1 MPIVALSR
9 PTSQNPSRTAKFRG
23 AFANHFK
30 VKWLVM
36 AGSKRSPGVSDTLDN
51 WHQYPF
57 FTPPANAG
65 YALFVDV
72 DRPGAVL
79 DIFLRIP
86 TDIAPSWVIETPD
99 GAQAG
104 WFIDP
109 VDLRDTAR
117 THPIRYARAIGQALT
132 TALSGDLLVDPLS
145 PSRVRNPAYERAG
158 TFAAAT
164 PPIYHLGQLYEALK
178 VAGLWTQQALTF
190 HNGRPT
196 VQPDKGPIDRG
207 ERNNRIFD
215 AARYVAYAGGD
226 YKAEAW
232 AANDRCDTPL
242 KANEVHQIIN
252 SISRY
257 MARYGH
263 TRTNGPTTAMPAT
276 MRQALSEM
284 GRRGGLRNTPAQQAA
299 RAKGPVAAAAAR
311 KDRANQHAR
320 TAHHYRRRGLSRA
333 QIAAKLGKH
342 PSTVSRY
349 LRRWMP
355 LSQEQVQA
363 CITGASGVVHL
374 HPLPHLSPLTAL
386 GYSRLTESSAH
397 PLESHRLAATLQVSR
412 PAHGCGTTTSS
423 DVVTSTNRSL
433 SSVGLQPQP
442 GFLYGQQYRKLVH
455 CLRGSL

>member
-1 MPIVALSR
+1 
-9 PTSQNPSRTAKFRG
+9 
-23 AFANHFK
+23 
-30 VKWLVM
+30 M
-36 AGSKRSPGVSDTLDN
+36 AGSKSSPGVSVPLEN

-57 FTPPANAG
+57 FTPPRNAG

-79 DIFLRIP
+79 DIYERIP
-86 TDIAPSWVIETPD
+86 AEIAPSWVIETPN

-109 VDLRDTAR
+109 VDLRNTAR
-117 THPIRYARAIGQALT
+117 THPIRYARAVGQALAK
-132 TALSGDLLVDPLS
+132 ALGGDPLVDPLS

-164 PPIYHLGQLYEALK
+164 PPIYHLGQLHDALK
-178 VAGLWTQQALTF
+178 AANLWTQHALIF
-190 HNGRPT
+190 HNGRPAVT
-196 VQPDKGPIDRG
+196 PETGTIAYG

-215 AARYVAYAGGD
+215 AARFVAYVGGN
-226 YKAEAW
+226 YEAEAW

-242 KANEVHQIIN
+242 KANEVHHIIN

-263 TRTNGPTTAMPAT
+263 TRANGPTTAMPAT
-276 MRQALSEM
+276 MRQALSDM

-299 RAKGPVAAAAAR
+299 RAKGPAAAAAAR
-311 KDRANQHAR
+311 KHRANQHAR
-320 TAHHYRRRGLSRA
+320 TAHHLRRKGLSRA

-355 LSQEQVQA
+355 LSPEQIQA
-363 CITGASGVVHL
+363 CITGASGVRAHPHL
-374 HPLPHLSPLTAL
+374 LPHPASIPPRHHPRSSETPTAPTKH
-386 GYSRLTESSAH
+386 SCRSSA
-397 PLESHRLAATLQVSR
+397 SR
-412 PAHGCGTTTSS
+412 PVG
-423 DVVTSTNRSL
+423 RWL
-433 SSVGLQPQP
+433 SSTILP
-442 GFLYGQQYRKLVH
+442 RCH
-455 CLRGSL
+455 